1 MTEFDLLK
9 LIGETKDD
17 YIMAS
22 RHRPKKKSSQVPK
35 ILAACLLAAVLGGA
49 GRLVWSNFSAGSTAA
64 AQSDTAETAAVTAET
79 AENETVA
86 EEAPAEAASA
96 YDVTL
101 LAQAVYPEPISAENY
116 EAQKTLWTENQVT
129 EETHTAMNDF
139 AYRTAALL
147 LSGGTESQCYSPLS
161 LYSALSLLASGAQ
174 GETQSELLALLGQN
188 DPDTLAEESGKLYR
202 VNYQNNEEGLLQIA
216 NSLWLDDKAADGT
229 AIDYSENWVQ
239 SAAENYYADVYQAD
253 FSNDSTAQAL
263 GAWVAE
269 KTGSLLQPTQ
279 EDLGIDQDTALALVN
294 TLWYRSGWTSEFNP
308 DKTETG
314 DFTTAAGET
323 IQAEFMHQTND
334 TGYYIRGEGYTKSY
348 LRLYSGDM
356 IIVLPEEGVDVDDLL
371 TEEKLWEIF
380 ENGDYRSG
388 EIRWSV
394 PKFQT
399 DTQLDL
405 SDTLQ
410 SLGVTTAFSLNAD
423 FSEIS
428 TSGLYLSSIR
438 QGTHIALDEEGVE
451 AVSYTAAAS
460 VEASEP
466 DEDPTVVE
474 MNLDRPF
481 IYLITAND
489 GSPLFLGVVRTLQDA

>member
-1 MTEFDLLK
+1 MTEFDLLD
-9 LIGETKDD
+9 LIGEAKDD

-22 RHRPKKKSSQVPK
+22 RHRPKKKPSPMPK
-35 ILAACLLAAVLGGA
+35 LLAACLLLVIIGGA
-49 GRLVWSNFSAGSTAA
+49 GRLALRSFSADSTAA
-64 AQSDTAETAAVTAET
+64 AQSDNQETAIITEDTAESEV
-79 AENETVA
+79 VA
-86 EEAPAEAASA
+86 EEAPAESTSA

-101 LAQAVYPEPISAENY
+101 LAQAVYPESISAENY

-161 LYSALSLLASGAQ
+161 LYQALSLLASGAQ
-174 GETQSELLALLGQN
+174 GQTQTELLALLGQS
-188 DPDTLAEESGKLYR
+188 DLDTLAEESGKLYR
-202 VNYQNNEEGLLQIA
+202 VNYQNNEEGVLQIA
-216 NSLWLDDKAADGT
+216 NSLWLDDTAADGT
-229 AIDYSENWVQ
+229 PIEYNESWVL
-239 SAAENYYADVYQAD
+239 SAASDYYADVYQAD
-253 FSNDSTAQAL
+253 FSDGSTAQAL
-263 GAWVAE
+263 GAWIAE
-269 KTGSLLQPTQ
+269 KTGNLLQPSQ
-279 EDLGIDQDTALALVN
+279 NDLGLSQDTVLALVN
-294 TLWYRSGWTSEFNP
+294 TLWYRSGWTTKFNS

-323 IQAEFMHQTND
+323 MQTEFMHQTND

-348 LRLYSGDM
+348 LRLYTGSM
-356 IIVLPEEGVDVDDLL
+356 IIVLPDEDVTVDDLL

-388 EIRWSV
+388 EIQWSV

-405 SDTLQ
+405 SNTLQ

-428 TSGLYLSSIR
+428 TSAMYLSGIR
-438 QGTHIALDEEGVE
+438 QGTHIALDEEGIE
-451 AVSYTAAAS
+451 ATSYTVAGITEAA
-460 VEASEP
+460 EP

-489 GSPLFLGVVRTLQDA
+489 GSPLFLGVVRDL

>member
-1 MTEFDLLK
+1 
-9 LIGETKDD
+9 
-17 YIMAS
+17 
-22 RHRPKKKSSQVPK
+22 
-35 ILAACLLAAVLGGA
+35 
-49 GRLVWSNFSAGSTAA
+49 
-64 AQSDTAETAAVTAET
+64 
-79 AENETVA
+79 
-86 EEAPAEAASA
+86 
-96 YDVTL
+96 
-101 LAQAVYPEPISAENY
+101 
-116 EAQKTLWTENQVT
+116 
-129 EETHTAMNDF
+129 
-139 AYRTAALL
+139 
-147 LSGGTESQCYSPLS
+147 
-161 LYSALSLLASGAQ
+161 
-174 GETQSELLALLGQN
+174 
-188 DPDTLAEESGKLYR
+188 
-202 VNYQNNEEGLLQIA
+202 
-216 NSLWLDDKAADGT
+216 
-229 AIDYSENWVQ
+229 
-239 SAAENYYADVYQAD
+239 
-253 FSNDSTAQAL
+253 
-263 GAWVAE
+263 
-269 KTGSLLQPTQ
+269 
-279 EDLGIDQDTALALVN
+279 
-294 TLWYRSGWTSEFNP
+294 
-308 DKTETG
+308 
-314 DFTTAAGET
+314 
-323 IQAEFMHQTND
+323 MHQTND

-405 SDTLQ
+405 SDTLK

-451 AVSYTAAAS
+451 AVSYTAAAN
-460 VEASEP
+460 VEAAEP

-474 MNLDRPF
+474 MNLNRPF